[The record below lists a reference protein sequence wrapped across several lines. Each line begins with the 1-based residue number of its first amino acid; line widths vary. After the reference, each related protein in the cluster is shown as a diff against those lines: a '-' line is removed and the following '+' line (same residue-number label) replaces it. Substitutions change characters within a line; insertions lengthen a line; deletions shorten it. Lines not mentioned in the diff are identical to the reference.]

1 MYWFR
6 LWFDKFIPKGPI
18 NNIPAL
24 GQIMAWCRP
33 GTINVRLPT
42 HICFTRPQW
51 VKVIFVSVLLI
62 TKCYLFLRSSLPT
75 VQEKLLNLI
84 THSLTHFTRPRGQI
98 SGSRV
103 GHQRYRALLMVP
115 TVGPHCCIV
124 LKCWT
129 LVIIQCDTNFVANGV
144 FSAGEGDV
152 YPPDWHWKWGVGIHR
167 GSGWQ
172 VVTKRGR
179 IPGKWNMA
187 DEHSCSWSFNS
198 LSPGGRSGNN
208 FEIIILELIYWIDIL
223 INSY

>member
-1 MYWFR
+1 MLFV
-6 LWFDKFIPKGPI
+6 F
-18 NNIPAL
+18 
-24 GQIMAWCRP
+24 
-33 GTINVRLPT
+33 
-42 HICFTRPQW
+42 
-51 VKVIFVSVLLI
+51 KVIF
-62 TKCYLFLRSSLPT
+62 THCPRKT
-75 VQEKLLNLI
+75 VKLN
-84 THSLTHFTRPRGQI
+84 HSLTHFTRPRGQI

-129 LVIIQCDTNFVANGV
+129 LVIIQCDTNFVVNGV

-198 LSPGGRSGNN
+198 LFPGGRSGNN

-223 INSY
+223 INSYEIVLWRMPKHHDKSIHDKSTLVQVMA